1 MIINKLTSTNVKI
14 LKTVEITP
22 ENNLVII
29 SGKNGQGKSSAIDT
43 IWLALKGLAGE
54 KIDPADIIRSGEK
67 EAKVELD
74 LGKYLVTRTFTKKDD
89 YLKVTIK
96 DGGKG
101 SQSLLNELMGDL
113 AKEGLLFDP
122 LAFIDLDGKKQL
134 SIFMKALGIDAEKI
148 EKERK
153 QIFDERTDVNRRI
166 RDLEGQLKQFS
177 AIDYSKVPDVEL
189 SSNGIVQ
196 SINAATIII
205 RENDKRREELKS
217 LYTKLIQKHEL
228 REALQT
234 QIEELTKKLNVLE
247 NDLATGKE
255 EYLKSKAAIES
266 LMDPDIED
274 LQKQLNNADA
284 INKQVREKLSYKNL
298 QEKLGSAQADSENL
312 TAKLENIDQKK
323 VDAIKSVNIPLP
335 GLSFN
340 EDGLT
345 LNNIPFKS
353 SLISTSEALK
363 VGIAVAMAFNPE
375 LKVIRI
381 QNGNLLDD
389 ESLARLEEILKATGW
404 QAWIEIVDQSGE
416 KGIVIENGE
425 IKKVNQKDLAA

>member
-1 MIINKLTSTNVKI
+1 MIINKLTSTNVKV
-14 LKTVEITP
+14 LKTIEITP

-43 IWLALKGLAGE
+43 IWLALKGLAGV
-54 KIDPADIIRSGEK
+54 KIDPADIIRAGEK

-134 SIFMKALGIDAEKI
+134 SIFMKAIGIDAEKI

-166 RDLEGQLKQFS
+166 RDIEGQLKQFVTV
-177 AIDYSKVPDVEL
+177 DFSKVPDIEL

-196 SINAATIII
+196 SINAATITI

-217 LYTKLIQKHEL
+217 FYDKLIQKHEL
-228 REALQT
+228 RESLQK
-234 QIEELTKKLNVLE
+234 QIDELTKKMNVLE
-247 NDLATGKE
+247 NELATGKE
-255 EYLKSKAAIES
+255 EYLKSQAAVKS
-266 LMDPDIED
+266 LMDPDIEG
-274 LQKQLNNADA
+274 LQKQLNNADT
-284 INKQVREKLSYKNL
+284 INKLVREKLNYKNL
-298 QEKLGSAQADSENL
+298 QEKLGSAQADSESL
-312 TAKLENIDQKK
+312 TQKIETIDQKK
-323 VDAIKSVNIPLP
+323 TDAIKAVNIPVP
-335 GLSFN
+335 GLSFDD
-340 EDGLT
+340 EGLT
-345 LNNIPFKS
+345 LNNVPFKS

-375 LKVIRI
+375 LKVLRI
-381 QNGNLLDD
+381 QNGNQLDD
-389 ESLARLEEILKATGW
+389 ESLAHLEKTLEATGW

-425 IKKVNQKDLAA
+425 VSKINSKVA

>member
-1 MIINKLTSTNVKI
+1 MIINKLTSQNVKI

-43 IWLALKGLAGE
+43 IWLALKGLAGQ
-54 KIDPADIIRSGEK
+54 KIDPADIIRAGEK

-74 LGKYLVTRTFTKKDD
+74 LGKYLVTRTFTKKND

-122 LAFIDLDGKKQL
+122 LAFINLDTEKQL
-134 SIFMKALGIDAEKI
+134 SIFMEAIGIDYEKI
-148 EKERK
+148 KKERK

-166 RDLEGQLKQFS
+166 RDIESQLKQYNSFDFS
-177 AIDYSKVPDVEL
+177 NVPDVEI
-189 SSNGIVQ
+189 SSSGLVQ
-196 SINAATIII
+196 SINAATNII
-205 RENDKRREELKS
+205 RENDKHRSDLKNF
-217 LYTKLIQKHEL
+217 YNKLIQKHEL
-228 REALQT
+228 REAVEK
-234 QIEELTKKLNVLE
+234 QIEDLTRKLEVLKKELE
-247 NDLATGKE
+247 NGKE
-255 EYLKSKAAIES
+255 EYLKTKANVES
-266 LMDPDIED
+266 LMDPDIDE
-274 LQKQLNNADA
+274 LQKQLNDADS
-284 INKQVREKLSYKNL
+284 INKKVREKLSCNNL
-298 QEKLGSAQADSENL
+298 HEKLGSAEAEAENL
-312 TAKLENIDQKK
+312 TKKLESIDLKK
-323 VDAIKSVNIPLP
+323 LDAIKESKIDIP
-335 GLSFN
+335 GLSFDD
-340 EDGLT
+340 DGLL

-353 SLISTSEALK
+353 TLISTSEALK
-363 VGIAVAMAFNPE
+363 IGISIAMAFNPE

-389 ESLARLEEILKATGW
+389 ESLTHLDKMLKETGW
-404 QAWIEIVDQSGE
+404 QAWVEFVDQSGE

-425 IKKVNQKDLAA
+425 IKKINSNAA